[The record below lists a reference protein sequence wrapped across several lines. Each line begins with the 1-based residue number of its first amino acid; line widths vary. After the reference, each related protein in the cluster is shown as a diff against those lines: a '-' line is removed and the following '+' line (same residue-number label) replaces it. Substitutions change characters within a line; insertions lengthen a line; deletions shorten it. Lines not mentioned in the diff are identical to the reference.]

1 MKIERVP
8 LSELVMDPSN
18 VRKHSGRN
26 IEAIKGSLAKFG
38 QQKPIVVGSNGV
50 VVAGNG
56 TLAAAREL
64 GWADIAVQRTELQG
78 ADATAYA
85 IADNRTADLAE
96 WAETELAEA
105 LCSLRLQDAELAA
118 AAGYSDAEIDALVAG
133 VARLDEGD
141 TSPQLDGLEYRVVIK
156 CDDEQHQ
163 YSVLEKLAAEG
174 YECSA
179 LIS

>member
-85 IADNRTADLAE
+85 IADNRTADLA
-96 WAETELAEA
+96 
-105 LCSLRLQDAELAA
+105 D
-118 AAGYSDAEIDALVAG
+118 
-133 VARLDEGD
+133 
-141 TSPQLDGLEYRVVIK
+141 
-156 CDDEQHQ
+156 
-163 YSVLEKLAAEG
+163 
-174 YECSA
+174 
-179 LIS
+179 